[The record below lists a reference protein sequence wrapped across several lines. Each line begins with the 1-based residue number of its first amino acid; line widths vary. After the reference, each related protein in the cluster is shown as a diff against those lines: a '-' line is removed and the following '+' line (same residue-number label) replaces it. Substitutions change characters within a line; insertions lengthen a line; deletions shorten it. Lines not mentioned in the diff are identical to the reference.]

1 MTPFEKAKATIIA
14 NYKKPGMTDD
24 EAWEAY
30 KAQRYLHPSKAEERR
45 QRASKAGKATKK
57 RTFNDPKKASE
68 AGKKRWENVQGN

>member
-1 MTPFEKAKATIIA
+1 MTKPHEKARQTIIDK
-14 NYKKPGMTDD
+14 YGS
-24 EAWEAY
+24 WEAY

-68 AGKKRWENVQGN
+68 AGKKSWESRREATNL